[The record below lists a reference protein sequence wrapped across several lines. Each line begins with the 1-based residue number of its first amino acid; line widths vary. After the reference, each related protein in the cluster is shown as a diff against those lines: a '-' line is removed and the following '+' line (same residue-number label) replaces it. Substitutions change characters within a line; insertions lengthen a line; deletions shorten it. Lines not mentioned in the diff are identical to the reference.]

1 MIIYQHHLTRGD
13 LIMGCLQTR
22 LYQSTHLCTSSEP
35 DKQTMKTMSQTDTVV
50 DHGSPNG

>member
-1 MIIYQHHLTRGD
+1 MLIYQHHITRGD

-35 DKQTMKTMSQTDTVV
+35 DTHIMKTMSQTDKVV
-50 DHGSPNG
+50 SPGFRNG